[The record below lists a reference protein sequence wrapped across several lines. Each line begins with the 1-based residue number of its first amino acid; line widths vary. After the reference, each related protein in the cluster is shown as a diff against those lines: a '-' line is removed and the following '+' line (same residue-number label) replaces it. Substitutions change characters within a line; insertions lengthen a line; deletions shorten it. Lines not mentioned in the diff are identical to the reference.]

1 MSTSGV
7 NNDSGLAALAAQTA
21 SQSTKKEDASER
33 FLKLLVT
40 QMQNQD
46 PLNPMDNA
54 QVTSQMAQISTVT
67 GIDKLNDSVTALG
80 AQMVSQQALQG
91 AALIGRTVLLEGN
104 KLHLNDE
111 RVAAAGFELSSAADS
126 VKIEVLSPA
135 GRVIDT
141 IDLGAQ
147 PAGRGGFEWKPAANV
162 STDGATF
169 RVVAK
174 SGATTLSA
182 TPLTADLVNAV
193 STGGDGLTLELL
205 FGGPVAYNKIKAFS

>member
-1 MSTSGV
+1 MATPGV
-7 NNDSGLAALAAQTA
+7 NNDSGLAALAQQTA
-21 SQSTKKEDASER
+21 SQSKKTEDGAER

-40 QMQNQD
+40 QMKNQD

-54 QVTSQMAQISTVT
+54 QVTSQMAQINTVT
-67 GIDKLNDSVTALG
+67 GIEKLNGTVQALS

-91 AALIGRTVLLEGN
+91 ASLIGRTVLLEGN

-111 RVAAAGFELSSAADS
+111 RVASAGFELTSAADS
-126 VKIEVLSPA
+126 VKVEVLSPA

-147 PAGRGGFEWKPAANV
+147 PVGRGGFEWKPKEGV

-169 RVVAK
+169 RIVAK

-205 FGGPVAYNKIKAFS
+205 FGGPVAYDKIKAFS